1 MLFLLTKQYFMSI
14 KERRPVEEEMGI
26 NQVED
31 TEIARE
37 GAEAEKY
44 LKDVAR
50 EPHVTEE
57 EKDILDCLAERKGE
71 EATNQN

>member
-1 MLFLLTKQYFMSI
+1 
-14 KERRPVEEEMGI
+14 MGI

-37 GAEAEKY
+37 GAQAEKY

-50 EPHVTEE
+50 EPHVTDQ
-57 EKDILDCLAERKGE
+57 EKDILDSLAERKGE
-71 EATNQN
+71 EAMKQS

>member
-1 MLFLLTKQYFMSI
+1 MPVE
-14 KERRPVEEEMGI
+14 ERRPVEEEMGI

-37 GAEAEKY
+37 GAQAEKY

-50 EPHVTEE
+50 EPHVTDQ
-57 EKDILDCLAERKGE
+57 EKDILDSLAERKGE
-71 EATNQN
+71 EAMKQS